1 MSTLWNGA
9 AKQETRP
16 QSRDRVMMDWLVD
29 DALVENAALSVARM
43 TLAEGALSEG
53 HSHPNCN
60 EVIHLIAGSVE
71 QAVGGDRVVMAPGD
85 TVFIPAGAF
94 HQSRN
99 LGPGEAVMVIAYS
112 SGTRIYEPAAA
123 GR

>member
-1 MSTLWNGA
+1 
-9 AKQETRP
+9 
-16 QSRDRVMMDWLVD
+16 MMDWLVD

-43 TLAEGALSEG
+43 TLAVDACSEG
-53 HSHPNCN
+53 HRHPNCN

-71 QAVGGDRVVMAPGD
+71 QAVGPNRIVIAPGD

-99 LGPGEAVMVIAYS
+99 VGPGESVMIVSYS
-112 SGTRIYEPAAA
+112 SGTRIYEP
-123 GR
+123 GTESR

>member
-9 AKQETRP
+9 VKQETRP
-16 QSRDRVMMDWLVD
+16 QSSDRATMDWLVD

-43 TLAEGALSEG
+43 TLAENACSEG
-53 HSHPNCN
+53 HRHPNCN
-60 EVIHLIAGSVE
+60 EVIHLIAGRVE

-85 TVFIPAGAF
+85 TVFIPTGAF

-99 LGPGEAVMVIAYS
+99 IGAGEAVMIVSYS
-112 SGTRIYEPAAA
+112 SGTRIYEPVS
-123 GR
+123 